1 MERAT
6 KPRAPTSMVMIVE
19 FHSVV
24 ELMSD
29 ERFVYLAVLR
39 ICAALMFSSDGT
51 VSSTISTTLALID
64 QITISGRWSVEKISG
79 GKTSLLWWKST
90 KNCQSFASE
99 SRWRGLCCFFGWTDD
114 VSSMKE
120 WERGG
125 ILGTGAIFLELWL

>member
-90 KNCQSFASE
+90 KN
-99 SRWRGLCCFFGWTDD
+99 
-114 VSSMKE
+114 
-120 WERGG
+120 
-125 ILGTGAIFLELWL
+125 